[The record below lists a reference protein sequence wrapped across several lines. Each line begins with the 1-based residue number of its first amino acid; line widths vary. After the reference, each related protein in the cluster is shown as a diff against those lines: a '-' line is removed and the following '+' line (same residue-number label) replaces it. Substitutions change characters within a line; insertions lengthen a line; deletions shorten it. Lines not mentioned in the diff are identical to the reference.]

1 MAITFQKPWGT
12 NEDGKSWFVK
22 FSGEYVNDRLPHVEV
37 RTAHEVQQKT
47 KGTIYHAMKHGTK
60 YKLVELHRT
69 EDIVAWYVEGLYK
82 GEKGE
87 RAHFTVQKGNRAISD
102 FLQMD
107 DQLMPCEW
115 DCNPPGKI

>member
-1 MAITFQKPWGT
+1 M
-12 NEDGKSWFVK
+12 
-22 FSGEYVNDRLPHVEV
+22 
-37 RTAHEVQQKT
+37 KT
-47 KGTIYHAMKHGTK
+47 GAK

-87 RAHFTVQKGNRAISD
+87 RAHFTVHHGNRAISD
-102 FLQMD
+102 FLPVD

-115 DCNPPGKI
+115 DCNPQGTIRIKTLDRELQDVYTYLARSSS